1 AACWVVITKNGR
13 FAYTSNA
20 HDPFNDI
27 SSYAIGKDGSLMLLE
42 ANAASPGLGPTDLA
56 MNGNT
61 HFFYVLASR
70 ANAIT
75 GYAVS
80 EDGSLTQ
87 VTMVGGLA
95 PSDVGLAAI

>member
-1 AACWVVITKNGR
+1 
-13 FAYTSNA
+13 
-20 HDPFNDI
+20 
-27 SSYAIGKDGSLMLLE
+27 
-42 ANAASPGLGPTDLA
+42 

-95 PSDVGLAAI
+95 PFDVGLAAI